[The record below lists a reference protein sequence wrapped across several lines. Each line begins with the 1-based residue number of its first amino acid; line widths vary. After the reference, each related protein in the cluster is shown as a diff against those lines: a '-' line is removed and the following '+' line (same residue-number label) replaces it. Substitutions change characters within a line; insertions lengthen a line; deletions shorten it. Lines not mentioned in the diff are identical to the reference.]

1 MNRGVIT
8 MSQRELQ
15 RLTVLEAVSK
25 KQTTQIEAAGC
36 LSLSTRQIRRL
47 QRRLERQ
54 GASGLAHG
62 NRGRPSNHRF
72 PERIRKRVLE
82 LVRQRYADFGP
93 TLASEKL
100 AQQHRLRISDET
112 LRRWMRTEGLLAG
125 RRCPRP
131 HRQWRE
137 RSACLGT
144 MVQMDGSHHDW
155 LEGRGPRLVLMGYV
169 EDATGKAYGRFYE
182 SEDLSAALDSFRR
195 YCRLYGIPQ
204 SVYVDR
210 HTIYKSTGK
219 PTLEDHLNNR
229 QPQSQFERA
238 LSELGVRVI
247 HAYSP
252 QAKGRVE
259 RLFKTFQD
267 RLVKEMRL
275 GGIRTQTD
283 ANRFLQGFLG
293 GYNRHFSKQARQGGN
308 LHRPIPPGTFLSRV
322 LCVKESRVVANDGTI
337 QVGRRRLQLLPPGLR
352 PLAQKGVTLAIPP
365 RGRIEVLYQG
375 RPVRYRV
382 LPVSLK
388 PLLSPPVQ
396 SELAPVRRGSPA
408 AATHP
413 WKRAWSPR
421 QIQKLRAGLNS
432 TSKPDTSILG
442 KTGQIYFG

>member
-1 MNRGVIT
+1 MSRGMIT
-8 MSQRELQ
+8 MNPKELQ
-15 RLTVLEAVSK
+15 RLAVLEAVFK
-25 KQTTQIEAAGC
+25 KQTTQGEAAAC
-36 LSLSTRQIRRL
+36 LDLSTRQVRRL
-47 QRRLERQ
+47 QRRLERH

-72 PERIRKRVLE
+72 PERTRQRVLE
-82 LVRQRYADFGP
+82 LIRQRYADFGP
-93 TLASEKL
+93 TLACEKL
-100 AQQHRLRISDET
+100 DQVQGIRLSDET
-112 LRRWMRTEGLLAG
+112 LRRWMRAEGLQAG
-125 RRCPRP
+125 RRRPRP

-137 RSACLGT
+137 RSACLGA

-155 LEGRGPRLVLMGYV
+155 LEGRGSRLVLMGYV
-169 EDATGKAYGRFYE
+169 DDATGKAYGRFYE

-275 GGIRTQTD
+275 SRIRTRTE
-283 ANRFLQGFLG
+283 ANRFLQGFLR
-293 GYNRHFSKQARQGGN
+293 GYNRHFSKPARQEGN
-308 LHRPIPPGTFLSRV
+308 LHRPIPRGTLLTRV
-322 LCVKESRVVANDGTI
+322 LCVKEPRVVANDGTI
-337 QVGRRRLQLLPPGLR
+337 QVGRQRWQLFPPGLR
-352 PLAQKGVTLAIPP
+352 PMARKSVTLTIPP
-365 RGRIEVLYQG
+365 HGRWEVLHEG
-375 RPVRYRV
+375 RSVRYRV
-382 LPVSLK
+382 LPVSTK
-388 PLLSPPVQ
+388 PPSKPTEP
-396 SELAPVRRGSPA
+396 ELTPARLGRPA

-421 QIQKLRAGLNS
+421 QIQKLRARGKSFDPNPTAESLKAF
-432 TSKPDTSILG
+432 KP
-442 KTGQIYFG
+442 